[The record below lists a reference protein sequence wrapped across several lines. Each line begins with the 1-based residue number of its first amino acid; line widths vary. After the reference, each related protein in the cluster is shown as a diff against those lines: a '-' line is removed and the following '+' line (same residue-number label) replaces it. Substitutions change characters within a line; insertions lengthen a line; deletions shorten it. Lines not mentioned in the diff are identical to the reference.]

1 LEEHRGW
8 LEGFKGGVE
17 ASATEAPGLGS
28 GPHRALGASTLCSSL
43 AVLFFFVF
51 GCAGSLWLEDSS
63 LWLSLVMVSGF
74 SCPAAG
80 GILVP

>member
-1 LEEHRGW
+1 MEEHRGW

-43 AVLFFFVF
+43 AGLFFFFFLAVL
-51 GCAGSLWLEDSS
+51 GLCVLRTLRY
-63 LWLSLVMVSGF
+63 GF
-74 SCPAAG
+74 
-80 GILVP
+80 L